1 MTFAVQDLR
10 CELSAPQKARRW
22 TAACLRAR
30 LGDDADAGGLLDD
43 ALLCVSELVTNAV
56 AAGCSILTLHLSV
69 DDHVV
74 RVSVLDDAPGLPVP
88 KHPRPHDRSGRGLRM
103 VEALS
108 RRWGVDPAAS
118 GKEVWAELPRS
129 A

>member
-56 AAGCSILTLHLSV
+56 AAGCSIMTLRLRV

-74 RVSVLDDAPGLPVP
+74 RVSVLDDAPG
-88 KHPRPHDRSGRGLRM
+88 HPGPQQARPHDRSGRGWRL

-108 RRWGVDPAAS
+108 RRWGVDPAARAE
-118 GKEVWAELPRS
+118 EVWAELPRS

>member
-10 CELSAPQKARRW
+10 CELSAPLRARRW
-22 TAACLRAR
+22 TAECLRGQ
-30 LGDDADAGGLLDD
+30 LGDAADAGGLLDD
-43 ALLCVSELVTNAV
+43 TLLCVSELVTNAV
-56 AAGCSILTLHLSV
+56 AAGCSTMTLQVSV

-88 KHPRPHDRSGRGLRM
+88 QQPRPDDRSGRGLRL

>member
-1 MTFAVQDLR
+1 MTLAVQDLR
-10 CELSAPQKARRW
+10 CELSAPLQARRW
-22 TAACLRAR
+22 TAELLRAR
-30 LGDDADAGGLLDD
+30 LGDEADAGGLLDD
-43 ALLCVSELVTNAV
+43 TVLCVSELVTNAV
-56 AAGCSILTLHLSV
+56 AAGCSIMTLRLRV

-74 RVSVLDDAPGLPVP
+74 RVSVLDDAPGHPVP
-88 KHPRPHDRSGRGLRM
+88 QQARPHDRSGRGLRL